1 MVKILSNFFKA
12 TLIASIIAF
21 LIEELSIIL
30 FLPYKIRFALIFIGF
45 LFDAIL
51 ILIFLYK
58 ISKAYFSQKLQI
70 YIRNNLFFDLIHCL
84 IPLIFYSSHQ
94 IQNII
99 NPHETILSPIVLS
112 LFKLRFL
119 RLLRFNDLMIEIY
132 YNPKEK
138 NLILVAFARTFSISL
153 LIPFIFF
160 IIFSSSGFANTIPE
174 KQEFNIIKNISITTE
189 KNYIKEKYPFILII
203 KDTDKTI
210 YSKSD
215 DIFFYYSPSEYKIIE
230 MEQTKFYIDKY
241 LQRKN
246 DSVIGIFLFTL
257 FISFALFLTN
267 FYKFFKAS
275 FLNPII
281 LMQKVLQNPIEYRKI
296 QIPFHFSEEKVYEM
310 AKTFN
315 NVLLKDKL
323 NAKRRSKLPLEIE
336 KVKRIINSN
345 KEHVW

>member
-1 MVKILSNFFKA
+1 
-12 TLIASIIAF
+12 
-21 LIEELSIIL
+21 
-30 FLPYKIRFALIFIGF
+30 
-45 LFDAIL
+45 
-51 ILIFLYK
+51 
-58 ISKAYFSQKLQI
+58 
-70 YIRNNLFFDLIHCL
+70 
-84 IPLIFYSSHQ
+84 
-94 IQNII
+94 
-99 NPHETILSPIVLS
+99 
-112 LFKLRFL
+112 
-119 RLLRFNDLMIEIY
+119 MIEIY

-160 IIFSSSGFANTIPE
+160 IIFSSSGFANIIPE

-203 KDTDKTI
+203 KDTNKTI

-230 MEQTKFYIDKY
+230 IDQTKFYIDKY

-296 QIPFHFSEEKVYEM
+296 QIPFHFNEEKVYEM
-310 AKTFN
+310 AKIFN

-323 NAKRRSKLPLEIE
+323 NAKRRSKIPLEIE

-345 KEHVW
+345 KEHV

>member
-12 TLIASIIAF
+12 ILIASILGF

-45 LFDAIL
+45 LFDLIL
-51 ILIFLYK
+51 ILIFIYK
-58 ISKAYFSQKLQI
+58 ISKAYFSQTLQI

-84 IPLIFYSSHQ
+84 VPLIFYSSHQ
-94 IQNII
+94 IKNII
-99 NPHETILSPIVLS
+99 NPHETILSPIILS
-112 LFKLRFL
+112 LLKLRFL

-132 YNPKEK
+132 YNSKDK
-138 NLILVAFARTFSISL
+138 NLILIAFARTFSISL
-153 LIPFIFF
+153 LIPSILF
-160 IIFSSSGFANTIPE
+160 IIFSSSSFANTIPE

-189 KNYIKEKYPFILII
+189 KNYIKEMYPFILII
-203 KDTDKTI
+203 KDVEKTI

-230 MEQTKFYIDKY
+230 IDQTKFYIDKY

-246 DSVIGIFLFTL
+246 DSVIGLFLFTI
-257 FISFALFLTN
+257 FVSFALFLTN

-281 LMQKVLQNPIEYRKI
+281 LMQKILQDPIEYRKI
-296 QIPFHFSEEKVYEM
+296 QIPFYFSEEKVYQM
-310 AKTFN
+310 AKSFN

-323 NAKRRSKLPLEIE
+323 NAKRKSKIPLEIE
-336 KVKRIINSN
+336 TVKKIINTNN
-345 KEHVW
+345 KENI

>member
-1 MVKILSNFFKA
+1 MVKVLSNFFKA
-12 TLIASIIAF
+12 TLIASIFGF

-45 LFDAIL
+45 LFDSIL
-51 ILIFLYK
+51 ILVFLYK
-58 ISKAYFSQKLQI
+58 ISKAYFSQTSQI

-99 NPHETILSPIVLS
+99 NPHETILNPIILS

-132 YNPKEK
+132 YNSKEK
-138 NLILVAFARTFSISL
+138 NLILIAFARTFSISL

-160 IIFSSSGFANTIPE
+160 IIFSSSSFANTIPE

-203 KDTDKTI
+203 KDIDKTI

-230 MEQTKFYIDKY
+230 MDQTKFYIDKY
-241 LQRKN
+241 LQRKS

-257 FISFALFLTN
+257 FVSFALFLTN

-281 LMQKVLQNPIEYRKI
+281 LIQKILQDPIEYRKI
-296 QIPFHFSEEKVYEM
+296 QIPFYFSEEKVYEM
-310 AKTFN
+310 VKVFN

-323 NAKRRSKLPLEIE
+323 NARRRSKVPLEIE
-336 KVKRIINSN
+336 IVKRIINTN
-345 KEHVW
+345 KEHT

>member
-1 MVKILSNFFKA
+1 MVKIFANFFKA
-12 TLIASIIAF
+12 TLITSILAF

-30 FLPYKIRFALIFIGF
+30 FLPYKIRFALIFIGL

-51 ILIFLYK
+51 ILIFFHK
-58 ISKAYFSQKLQI
+58 ILKAYFSRTLQI

-94 IQNII
+94 IKNII
-99 NPHETILSPIVLS
+99 NPHETILGPIILS

-138 NLILVAFARTFSISL
+138 NLILIAFARTFSISL

-160 IIFSSSGFANTIPE
+160 IIFSSLGFANTIPE

-203 KDTDKTI
+203 KDIDKTI

-230 MEQTKFYIDKY
+230 MDQTKFYIDKY

-257 FISFALFLTN
+257 FVSFSLFLTN

-281 LMQKVLQNPIEYRKI
+281 LMQKVLQDPIEYRKI

-315 NVLLKDKL
+315 NLLLKDKL
-323 NAKRRSKLPLEIE
+323 NAKRKSKLPLEIE

-345 KEHVW
+345 KEHI

>member
-1 MVKILSNFFKA
+1 MVKIFSNFFKA
-12 TLIASIIAF
+12 ILIASIFTF
-21 LIEELSIIL
+21 LMEELSIIL

-45 LFDAIL
+45 LFDIIL

-58 ISKAYFSQKLQI
+58 ILKAFFLKKSQI

-84 IPLIFYSSHQ
+84 VPLIFYSSHQ
-94 IQNII
+94 MQNIL
-99 NPHETILSPIVLS
+99 NPQEIILTPIILS

-138 NLILVAFARTFSISL
+138 NLILIAFARTFSISSL
-153 LIPFIFF
+153 VPFIFF

-203 KDTDKTI
+203 KDKEQTI

-230 MEQTKFYIDKY
+230 IDKTKFYIDKY

-257 FISFALFLTN
+257 FISFAIFLTN

-281 LMQKVLQNPIEYRKI
+281 LMHKVLQDPFEYRKI

-315 NVLLKDKL
+315 NVLLKNKL
-323 NAKRRSKLPLEIE
+323 NTKRKSKLPLEIE
-336 KVKRIINSN
+336 QLKKIINSN
-345 KEHVW
+345 NKENI

>member
-12 TLIASIIAF
+12 TLIASILAF

-58 ISKAYFSQKLQI
+58 IPKAYFSQKLQI

-203 KDTDKTI
+203 KDTNKTI

-230 MEQTKFYIDKY
+230 IDQTKFYIDKY

-296 QIPFHFSEEKVYEM
+296 QIPSHFSEEKVYEM

-345 KEHVW
+345 KEHI